1 MKVVM
6 GVLIVMVVAFALVSS
21 GDAGWFSNA
30 NSGAVSGNVIAA
42 DNPGFPPYPCIASP
56 AYTDYTDARAVSCDL
71 DRATES
77 RRTPDIM
84 GSPGF

>member
-1 MKVVM
+1 MSVV
-6 GVLIVMVVAFALVSS
+6 IVMVVAFALVSS
-21 GDAGWFSNA
+21 GDARWFPFCCNA
-30 NSGAVSGNVIAA
+30 NSGATSGNVTAA
-42 DNPGFPPYPCIASP
+42 DNSGPYSCIASP

-71 DRATES
+71 DRASES